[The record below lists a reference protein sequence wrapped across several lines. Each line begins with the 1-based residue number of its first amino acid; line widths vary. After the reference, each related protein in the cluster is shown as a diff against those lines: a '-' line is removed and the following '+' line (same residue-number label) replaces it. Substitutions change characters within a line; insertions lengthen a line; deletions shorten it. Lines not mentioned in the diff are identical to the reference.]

1 MSVVEEINETVAVAA
16 LSAVVR
22 VGDGR
27 GFVVEGSTRWG
38 GRGRYIIT
46 AAHWPAPPTLCCRLR
61 DVAQCQIHSAFD
73 DIDGIVVAAMHAHV
87 GRRFLDECSALLDR

>member
-38 GRGRYIIT
+38 GRGKYIIT
-46 AAHWPAPPTLCCRLR
+46 AAH
-61 DVAQCQIHSAFD
+61 
-73 DIDGIVVAAMHAHV
+73 
-87 GRRFLDECSALLDR
+87 

>member
-27 GFVVEGSTRWG
+27 GLGQHAL
-38 GRGRYIIT
+38 GRSR
-46 AAHWPAPPTLCCRLR
+46 
-61 DVAQCQIHSAFD
+61 QIHYNSRALAY
-73 DIDGIVVAAMHAHV
+73 AANSI
-87 GRRFLDECSALLDR
+87 LPIT